1 MALLRT
7 EAALCLGQLG
17 SLQPS
22 CLPFVPRWQRNGPAP
37 FDGGDVGDFDEG
49 CDDYCDDF
57 GELDDRHHV
66 VDVAAIGEGSNC
78 IAYKP
83 ASGYTAEECLEAIWG
98 VANASADGS
107 ARPDRSSAIP
117 DL

>member
-22 CLPFVPRWQRNGPAP
+22 CLPFVPLWQRNGPAP

-66 VDVAAIGEGSNC
+66 VDVAASGEGM
-78 IAYKP
+78 
-83 ASGYTAEECLEAIWG
+83 EEEKCEARWLLVYAG
-98 VANASADGS
+98 KAMGRGATSPGKHM
-107 ARPDRSSAIP
+107 
-117 DL
+117 